1 MPFVPTR
8 FIHASNLRLDHQ
20 PQGVGAVSKES
31 QISLEDCT
39 LLTFQEIV
47 KACLEH
53 EIDFLLLT
61 GNTFINEDHSIRARI
76 ALLDGFQQ
84 LASENIQVFVIPGK
98 HDPLSAWDLHSNWPA
113 NVTFLSPQDHDT
125 LDILRNEET
134 IATLQVLGA
143 ANYKKQQ
150 PLKLK
155 QRNQLFNQRD
165 QRALSIGLI
174 SANLP
179 VQTADQYGDSNQS
192 IALEL
197 TSEFQAA
204 NWQSD
209 ESNEVTV
216 DYLALCKGTQRH
228 TFEMHP
234 GLAHHP
240 GTSQGLNYDEHKQT
254 GVTLVTVEPQAQLDL
269 RLLKVAAVRWLMIE
283 LDLEPETTP
292 QQLKQLMKEA
302 LLSRKA
308 ARHETLWMV
317 RWLIK
322 GSGELFDS
330 LDSFK
335 RQSSWSSELALE
347 IKDRLPV
354 MLEQA
359 FYLQYRDA
367 YSNRSASDLMHRFQQ
382 QIEAF
387 KRETESPLK
396 HLVTHTTQLDQTW
409 HERLGSLTE
418 QMNEQTIF
426 NSAIRNGQTW
436 LNITSDEEVHS

>member
-1 MPFVPTR
+1 MPFVPIR

-39 LLTFQEIV
+39 LITFQEIV

-53 EIDFLLLT
+53 EIDFLLLS

-84 LASENIQVFVIPGK
+84 LASENIQVFVIPGQ
-98 HDPLSAWDLHSNWPA
+98 HDPLSAWDLQSNWPG

-134 IATLQVLGA
+134 IATLQILGA
-143 ANYKKQQ
+143 AHLKKQQ
-150 PLKLK
+150 PLKLN
-155 QRNQLFNQRD
+155 QRNQLFNQDD

-174 SANLP
+174 AANSSVQSA
-179 VQTADQYGDSNQS
+179 DHYGESNQS
-192 IALEL
+192 IPL
-197 TSEFQAA
+197 TLSGDFLPA
-204 NWQSD
+204 NWQAD
-209 ESNEVTV
+209 EINEVAV
-216 DYLALCKGTQRH
+216 DYIALCKGTQRH

-254 GVTLVTVEPQAQLDL
+254 GVTLVTVEPEAKLDL
-269 RLLKVAAVRWLMIE
+269 RLLKVAAVRWLAIE
-283 LDLEPETTP
+283 LDLEPETTSK
-292 QQLKQLMKEA
+292 QLKQLMKEA
-302 LLSRKA
+302 LLSQKSA
-308 ARHETLWMV
+308 GHETLWMV
-317 RWLIK
+317 RWHMK

-330 LDSFK
+330 LRSFK
-335 RQSSWSSELALE
+335 HQGEWSRELAIE
-347 IKDRLPV
+347 IKDRLSV

-367 YSNRSASDLMHRFQQ
+367 HSSRTTSDLVHRFQQ

-387 KRETESPLK
+387 KQETDSSLK
-396 HLVTHTTQLDQTW
+396 QLITHTTQLDQTW

-418 QMNEQTIF
+418 QIDEQTIF